1 MLQIILMKIISI
13 LKNLGPGLLYAGAA
27 VGVSHLVQSTR
38 AGASYGF
45 GLIGVLILA
54 NILKYPFFEFAPR
67 YAASTGK
74 SLVYGYKKI
83 GDWALVLYALLTLST
98 MFIITGAISMVTAGL
113 LGSLL
118 GVNLDIKWMTMGIMI
133 LILLFLIIGKFRLLE
148 KGMKYI
154 ILVLTV
160 TTIFAVAFSFKTE
173 LAGNYQFDWTNAID
187 IAFLIAFVGWMPAP
201 IDISVWHS
209 TWTEAKY
216 ANQKEKPSL
225 KIVIKDFNIG
235 YIGTAFLAI
244 GFLALGA
251 FVMYGSGQEFSGKGV
266 VFAGQLVTMYT
277 DSLGSWAYYIIGIA
291 AFTTMLST
299 SITVLDAYPRVLEP
313 TFRLLLPSEK
323 QKKNHSNQFYLIWMV
338 VLVLGSWG
346 LMIWFGKSMKFM
358 VDLATTISFVTAP
371 LLAILNFWAMR
382 SIDKED
388 QAPKWLIVYAWIG
401 MVFLSLFSVFYLIW
415 KYL

>member
-1 MLQIILMKIISI
+1 MKITSF

-67 YAASTGK
+67 YAVSTGK

-83 GDWALVLYALLTLST
+83 GNWALILYALLTLST
-98 MFIITGAISMVTAGL
+98 MFIISSAISMVTAGL
-113 LGSLL
+113 LGSLT
-118 GVNLDIKWMTMGIMI
+118 NSSIDIKWISMGIMI
-133 LILLFLIIGKFRLLE
+133 LIMLFLIIGKFKLLE

-160 TTIFAVAFSFKTE
+160 STLFALAFSFKTE
-173 LAGNYQFDWTNAID
+173 LTGDYHFDWTSTID

-216 ANQKEKPSL
+216 EGNTNKSNL
-225 KIVIKDFNIG
+225 KAAIRDFNIG

-251 FVMYGSGQEFSGKGV
+251 FVMYGNGDEFSDKGV
-266 VFAGQLVTMYT
+266 AFAGQLVSMYT
-277 DSLGSWAYYIIGIA
+277 ASLGQWAYYVIGIA

-313 TFRLLLPSEK
+313 TFSLLLPSK
-323 QKKNHSNQFYLIWMV
+323 ILRKNTHNKIYLIWMV
-338 VLVLGSWG
+338 VLVLGSWSI
-346 LMIWFGKSMKFM
+346 MIWFGKSMKFM

-371 LLAILNFWAMR
+371 LLAILNYWAVL
-382 SIDKED
+382 SVDKAE
-388 QAPKWLIVYAWIG
+388 QPPKWLKIYAWMG

>member
-1 MLQIILMKIISI
+1 MKIISI
-13 LKNLGPGLLYAGAA
+13 IKNLGPGLLYAGAA

-45 GLIGVLILA
+45 GLVGVLILA

-83 GDWALVLYALLTLST
+83 GNWALILYALLTIST

-118 GVNLDIKWMTMGIMI
+118 NLTLDIKWVSMGIMI
-133 LILLFLIIGKFRLLE
+133 LILLFLIIGRFRLLE
-148 KGMKYI
+148 QGMKYI

-160 TTIFAVAFSFKTE
+160 TTIFAVAFSFKSE
-173 LAGNYQFDWTNAID
+173 LAGNYHFDWTNAID

-209 TWTEAKY
+209 SWTEAKY
-216 ANQKEKPSL
+216 ESNREKSDVRGAL
-225 KIVIKDFNIG
+225 RDFNIG

-244 GFLALGA
+244 GFLSLGA

-266 VFAGQLVTMYT
+266 VFAGQLVSMYT
-277 DSLGSWAYYIIGIA
+277 SSLGSWAYYVIGIA
-291 AFTTMLST
+291 TFTTMLST

-313 TFRLLLPSEK
+313 TFSLLLSS
-323 QKKNHSNQFYLIWMV
+323 KKLNNTAQNKNYLIWMV

-346 LMIWFGKSMKFM
+346 LVIWFGKSMKFM

-371 LLAILNFWAMR
+371 LLAILNYWAVM
-382 SIDKED
+382 SLNKED
-388 QAPKWLIVYAWIG
+388 QAPKWLKIYAWVG
-401 MVFLSLFSVFYLIW
+401 MIFLSLFSVFYLIW

>member
-1 MLQIILMKIISI
+1 MKIVSI

-45 GLIGVLILA
+45 GLIGVLLLA

-74 SLVYGYKKI
+74 SLVHGYKKI
-83 GDWALVLYALLTLST
+83 GKWALVLYALFTLST
-98 MFIITGAISMVTAGL
+98 MFVITVAVSMVTAGL
-113 LGSLL
+113 LGGLTGLSA
-118 GVNLDIKWMTMGIMI
+118 DIKWMTMGIMV
-133 LILLFLIIGKFRLLE
+133 LIMVFLIIGKFRILE

-160 TTIFAVAFSFKTE
+160 STIFAIAFSFKSE
-173 LAGNYQFDWTNAID
+173 LAGIYHFDWTNAFD

-216 ANQKEKPSL
+216 EEGNEKPNMRA
-225 KIVIKDFNIG
+225 VIRDFNIG

-251 FVMYGSGQEFSGKGV
+251 FVMYGSGQEFSDKGV
-266 VFAGQLVTMYT
+266 AFAGQLVNMYT
-277 DSLGSWAYYIIGIA
+277 ASLGHWAYYVIGVA

-313 TFRLLLPSEK
+313 TFSLLLPS
-323 QKKNHSNQFYLIWMV
+323 KKLNNTSQNKNYLIWMV

-371 LLAILNFWAMR
+371 LLAILNYWAMM
-382 SIDKED
+382 SIDKDD
-388 QAPKWLIVYAWIG
+388 QAPKWLKIYAWVG
-401 MVFLSLFSVFYLIW
+401 MIFLSLFSVFYMIW